1 MERKGHFRV
10 PQRVDSGARRVSREK
25 GMKKA
30 FKKRN
35 SERSGTG
42 MEHIEVWQFTS
53 STSGWAGVRM

>member
-10 PQRVDSGARRVSREK
+10 PQSVDSGARRISREK

-30 FKKRN
+30 FKRRN
-35 SERSGTG
+35 SERPGPE
-42 MEHIEVWQFTS
+42 MEHLEMWQFTG

>member
-1 MERKGHFRV
+1 M
-10 PQRVDSGARRVSREK
+10 PQSVDSGARRVSRER

-42 MEHIEVWQFTS
+42 MEHLEMWQFTS